1 MEFMHIVNA
10 IESFIEGE
18 ISFEKFKEESDKNYE
33 RYFNNGEIDR
43 FLELIDSP
51 LLCLDESVTD
61 DIYSERW
68 SMCNSFF
75 KEKY

>member
-1 MEFMHIVNA
+1 MHIIDA
-10 IESFIEGE
+10 IESFIDGE

-51 LLCLDESVTD
+51 LLCLDKSVTD
-61 DIYSERW
+61 DMYKERW
-68 SMCNSFF
+68 GMCHSFF